1 MSLLNVVHVI
11 EAERQKLLED
21 AGKLE
26 QVLRLLQG
34 VSQTPEAEPAPAP
47 TIVVQTPEPAGNGH
61 QPMTTE
67 AVIQRVLEQRGD
79 TYFDDLVQAVIAEG
93 SEMRPAVIEAALYGM
108 VKGRK
113 VDFMKGNRYVLA
125 SA

>member
-1 MSLLNVVHVI
+1 LLD
-11 EAERQKLLED
+11 E

-26 QVLRLLQG
+26 QALRLIQG
-34 VSQTPEAEPAPAP
+34 VSQPPEAAPTPAP
-47 TIVVQTPEPAGNGH
+47 TMVAQTPEPAGNGH

-67 AVIQRVLEQRGD
+67 AVIQRVLAQRGD
-79 TYFDDLVQAVIAEG
+79 LHFDDVVQAVIAEG
-93 SEMRPAVIEAALYGM
+93 SETRPAVIEAALYGM